1 MKRIL
6 PLLLLAAVACKDDPG
21 GGVLTGTSS
30 PEAEARRATKADPTP
45 GNDTALTGTLSSD
58 APGNAPG
65 TPAETGTHPG
75 ATGTDATTLTDPNV
89 SPTDTSTTG
98 APLQNRTAT

>member
-1 MKRIL
+1 MKRLL
-6 PLLLLAAVACKDDPG
+6 PFLLLAAVACKDDPG

-30 PEAEARRATKADPTP
+30 PEAEARRATEAPPP
-45 GNDTALTGTLSSD
+45 GNDTALTGTFSSD

-89 SPTDTSTTG
+89 STTDASTTA
-98 APLQNRTAT
+98 APLQNRTGT